1 MTFEELFRQWY
12 VDKKT
17 YAKPGTAA
25 LYATS
30 WAKIAPYISDVDV
43 CAFDKS
49 DAKALLARLRDSGL
63 AAHTI
68 RDRMAVLRNM
78 LKYAALDLQLPIQPT
93 EWSLR
98 MPKSEPKALQRY
110 TEAEAY
116 RVIRYVSNL
125 SGADLRRDIGVLVSI
140 TTGLRIGEVCGLR
153 YEDVDFKHN
162 VISVRR
168 TVNRIYEPIKRV
180 TARIVGTTKT
190 RAGYRDVPLLPVL
203 KQALRALYKGNTS
216 IYIVSG
222 TDTPLDP
229 RVLREKFKKL
239 QQRLGL
245 PHITFHGLR
254 HTFASMLVEAGG
266 DVKTISII
274 LGHSTVAM
282 TLNLYVHPSE
292 DAKRKAVSRAFKGL

>member
-1 MTFEELFRQWY
+1 MFLW
-12 VDKKT
+12 
-17 YAKPGTAA
+17 
-25 LYATS
+25 
-30 WAKIAPYISDVDV
+30 
-43 CAFDKS
+43 
-49 DAKALLARLRDSGL
+49 
-63 AAHTI
+63 
-68 RDRMAVLRNM
+68 
-78 LKYAALDLQLPIQPT
+78 
-93 EWSLR
+93 
-98 MPKSEPKALQRY
+98 
-110 TEAEAY
+110 
-116 RVIRYVSNL
+116 
-125 SGADLRRDIGVLVSI
+125 
-140 TTGLRIGEVCGLR
+140 
-153 YEDVDFKHN
+153 
-162 VISVRR
+162 
-168 TVNRIYEPIKRV
+168 
-180 TARIVGTTKT
+180 RIVGTTKT

-229 RVLREKFKKL
+229 HVLREKFKNL